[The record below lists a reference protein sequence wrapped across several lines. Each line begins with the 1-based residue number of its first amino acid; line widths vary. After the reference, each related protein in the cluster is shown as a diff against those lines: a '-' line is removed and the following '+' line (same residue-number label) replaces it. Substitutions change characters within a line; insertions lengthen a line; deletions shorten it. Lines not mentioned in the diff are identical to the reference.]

1 MTLHEAILEVL
12 IRFNKSATTREI
24 ADYINQTGIY
34 IRGDKGALTAS
45 QVRARVNNY
54 PKLFSVD
61 ANEGISAITS
71 GENDLTNSL
80 PWAILNILR
89 NTLAHSH
96 TGAIYI
102 NLAICSLLIYFRKS
116 DGTVNFATFFS
127 GLKLSN
133 TEVEEIENAI
143 KSIPIADRTRI
154 RNLIASSNLHS
165 LPDSKFK
172 LLFQNWLSMH
182 GTIRMDLGQFNTP
195 ARINN
200 ILSSL
205 VAGHKNHLKVFDPFA
220 GVGSTL
226 GFLNEVLGS
235 DTYFDAQDINQQTA
249 LLGKLNLIGN
259 GIKRFEY
266 YQKDSI
272 QSEYKSG
279 YDLILTTP
287 PFGLKF
293 ELSSL
298 DLGLQQILDLGTKG
312 QRPVEYNVIRQSIN
326 ALKDTGKAVI
336 IVPESFLFST
346 QQSAS
351 AFKINLIKRGLIEK
365 IISLP
370 VGAFHP
376 YSGVKSSIL
385 VINKANA
392 GSTHEISF
400 IEIAKKDYDAIPEYF
415 APQEVNLRNSIVIK
429 VEDILYQNGNL
440 EINRYKSWTNPK
452 SEAGDSKKYV
462 KLKSITTIWTSF
474 GNINR
479 NYLVSAVGIPY
490 IGVSDLAKSDSP
502 PFIDTAKV
510 DRFVDDSLEIRDN
523 YSKYFVPQN
532 ALLVAKA
539 GSNLNPSVYS
549 DDRPLLANE
558 NVFCLT
564 VDSNIVDP
572 LFLATELKENYVKEQ
587 LDLIRRGVTIPSLRK
602 IDLLELEIW
611 LPSFEEQKK
620 IANKRLSATLSAF
633 NQDRK
638 VDEQNLTNEIIAA
651 FKHEFGNLKNPLFTG
666 ITNLEDF
673 LKDKMDIDQER
684 ISQRP
689 GARNIKQVLDGLKH
703 IATEMGGIIDDMV
716 DAIGSEKK
724 LVKTNIFTFFSDL
737 ESKIC
742 DGKCHIKIDNSISK
756 KDFFDIDPNL
766 IYKAFRNLVNN
777 AEKHG
782 YDDLNTERNILFKV
796 WKSSDR
802 EHIVIDFIN
811 DGKPFKDGFSF
822 NDYVSF
828 GKKSGSHS
836 GSGIGGYIINKIIK
850 DHDGTFEDVDVTTS
864 TTLETINNKDIL
876 KGIHFVI
883 RLPIYND

>member
-12 IRFNKSATTREI
+12 IRLNKSASTREI
-24 ADYINQTGIY
+24 ADYINLTGIY
-34 IRGDKGALTAS
+34 VRGDKEALTAS
-45 QVRARVNNY
+45 QIRARVNNY

-61 ANEGISAITS
+61 ANDRISALTT
-71 GENDLTNSL
+71 GENDIPNSL

-96 TGAIYI
+96 TGAVDI

-116 DGTVNFATFFS
+116 DGSANFSAFFS
-127 GLKLSN
+127 GLKLSK
-133 TEVEEIENAI
+133 TEVKEIEGAI
-143 KSIPIADRTRI
+143 KGIPIADRTRI
-154 RNLIASSNLHS
+154 RDLIASSNLHS
-165 LPDSKFK
+165 LPDSTFK

-200 ILSSL
+200 ILTSL
-205 VAGHKNHLKVFDPFA
+205 VVGYKNLKVFDPFA

-226 GFLNEVLGS
+226 GFLNEVLGA
-235 DTYFDAQDINQQTA
+235 DTYFDAQDINHQTV

-259 GIKRFEY
+259 GIKQFEY

-272 QSEYKSG
+272 RSEYKTG
-279 YDLILTTP
+279 YDLIITTP

-293 ELSSL
+293 DLSNIDIGLQQAL
-298 DLGLQQILDLGTKG
+298 DLGIKG
-312 QRPVEYNVIRQSIN
+312 QRPVEYNVISQAIN
-326 ALKDTGKAVI
+326 ALNSTGKAII

-346 QQSAS
+346 QQSVQ

-370 VGAFHP
+370 IGAFYP
-376 YSGVKSSIL
+376 YSGVEASIL
-385 VINKANA
+385 VINKATT

-400 IEIAKKDYDAIPEYF
+400 FEVAKKEYDAIPEYF
-415 APQEVNLRNSIVIK
+415 APQEVNLHNPIVVKID
-429 VEDILYQNGNL
+429 DILNQNGSL
-440 EINRYKSWTNPK
+440 EINRYKSWTN
-452 SEAGDSKKYV
+452 SQNDNDRDKKYV
-462 KLKSITTIWTSF
+462 KLKSLVAIPTSF

-479 NYLVSAVGIPY
+479 NYFVSAVGIPY
-490 IGVSDLAKSDSP
+490 IGVSDLAKPDSP
-502 PFIDTAKV
+502 PFIDVANV
-510 DRFVDDSLEIRDN
+510 ERFVDDSLEIRDN

-532 ALLVAKA
+532 AVLIAKA
-539 GSNLNPSVYS
+539 GGNLNPSVYS
-549 DDRPLLANE
+549 DDKPLLVNQ
-558 NVFCLT
+558 NIFCLT
-564 VDSNIVDP
+564 VNSKIIDP

-587 LDLIRRGVTIPSLRK
+587 LGLFRRGVTIPSLRK
-602 IDLLELEIW
+602 IDLLGLEIW
-611 LPSFEEQKK
+611 LPTVEEQKT
-620 IANKRLSATLSAF
+620 IANKRLSATLSAS

-651 FKHEFGNLKNPLFTG
+651 FKHEFGNLKNPLVTG
-666 ITNLEDF
+666 LTNLEDF

-689 GARNIKQVLDGLKH
+689 GARNVKQVLDGLKH
-703 IATEMGGIIDDMV
+703 IATEMGEIINDMV

-724 LVKTNIFTFFSDL
+724 LVKTNVFTFFSEL

-742 DGKCHIKIDNSISK
+742 DGKCQIEIDRSISK

-802 EHIVIDFIN
+802 ETIVINFIN
-811 DGKPFKDGFSF
+811 DGKPFKDGFTF
-822 NDYVSF
+822 ADYISF

-836 GSGIGGYIINKIIK
+836 GSGIGGYIINKIIE
-850 DHDGTFEDVDVTTS
+850 DHGGSFEDVNVKRS
-864 TTLETINNKDIL
+864 ATLETINNRDIL